1 MLVARVNKLFRP
13 FETFFKDE
21 AASGIVLL
29 VATVMALI
37 LANSSL
43 SSFYYQVL
51 EHPVSVGIGPF
62 VLTESVQQW
71 INDGLMAVFFFT
83 VGMEIKREILRGELS
98 APGKATLPVV
108 AALGGMVLPAI
119 IYLAI
124 NWGAP
129 TAHGWGIPIATDIAF
144 ALGVLTLA
152 GRNVPRGLAV
162 FLTALAIADDLGAII
177 VIALF
182 LTEKLF
188 YPALLAA
195 GLVFLA
201 LLLLN
206 KLGVRWIPAYLLL
219 GIALWIA
226 VFESGVHATLA
237 GVLLGMAIPAE
248 PRSGEQ
254 HSPLEKLECRL
265 VPWVSFGILPI
276 FALAN
281 AGITLQMEYFKEIV
295 NTPVFWGVVLGLFLG
310 KQLGVFLF
318 SYALVRAGMATL
330 PDEVS
335 WGKLYGAGILCGIGF
350 TMSIFIAG
358 LSLKDPVSL
367 EAAKLGIIC
376 ASLVSGIVGV
386 GVLRLMETLKKE
398 VSARS

>member
-1 MLVARVNKLFRP
+1 MARISKLLRP
-13 FETFFKDE
+13 FETFLKHE
-21 AASGIVLL
+21 VASGIVLL
-29 VATVMALI
+29 VATAVALA
-37 LANSSL
+37 LANSPL
-43 SSFYYQVL
+43 SPSYHQLL
-51 EHPVSVGIGPF
+51 ERPVSVGIGPF
-62 VLTESVQQW
+62 TFTEPVQRW

-108 AALGGMVLPAI
+108 AALGGMVLPAV

-124 NWGAP
+124 NWGTP

-162 FLTALAIADDLGAII
+162 FLAALAIADDLGAII

-188 YPALLAA
+188 PPALLAA

-206 KLGVRWIPAYLLL
+206 KLGVRWTPAYFLL
-219 GIALWIA
+219 GIALWVA

-237 GVLLGMAIPAE
+237 GVLLGMTVPAE
-248 PRSGEQ
+248 PGPGEQ
-254 HSPLEKLECRL
+254 HSLLERLECRL
-265 VPWVSFGILPI
+265 IPWVSFGILPI

-281 AGITLQMEYFKEIV
+281 AGVTLQAECFKELV
-295 NTPVFWGVVLGLFLG
+295 KNPVFWGVVLGLFVG

-318 SYALVRAGMATL
+318 SYVLVRAGMATL
-330 PDEVS
+330 PDGVS

-350 TMSIFIAG
+350 TMAIFIAE
-358 LSLKDPVSL
+358 LSLKTPVSL

-376 ASLVSGIVGV
+376 ASLVSGMVGV
-386 GVLRLMETLKKE
+386 GVLKLAQE
-398 VSARS
+398 VGK